1 MIVVT
6 TPTGR
11 VGRQVLGRI
20 PDGGKP
26 VRVVARDPSRLDP
39 QTRGRIARAL
49 TVRFCTKDRTIS
61 VLVNLQ
67 TCAGNRVGWCQRG
80 S

>member
-39 QTRGRIARAL
+39 QTRRRVGASREHSPSAFAQRIARSA
-49 TVRFCTKDRTIS
+49 C
-61 VLVNLQ
+61 
-67 TCAGNRVGWCQRG
+67 W
-80 S
+80 